1 MSEQTEQK
9 DAVEAPQ
16 DAGQTWPDGGG
27 PLRLETNFKEDEEPS
42 LILDLDGFEG
52 PMDLLLDLARHQKV
66 DIAKISVLALADQYL
81 KFIAEAKKLRLELA
95 ADYLVMAAWLA
106 YLKSR
111 LLLPDPEPDEEMPA
125 EELAARLAFRLQ
137 RLDAMREAAAQ
148 LMARNRLGRDVFERG
163 APEPV
168 VVETQTEYADNLYD
182 LIRAYSERRTRSF
195 SHKEYTVVARKVWTV
210 KHAREILERLVGEF
224 VEWGQF
230 DRYLAEFMGKPEE
243 RAGIVATSFTACL
256 EMAREGQLELRQER
270 AYGPLYLR
278 TPKREVSRVGAER
291 S

>member
-1 MSEQTEQK
+1 MSTQTEQK
-9 DAVEAPQ
+9 ADEAPQ
-16 DAGQTWPDGGG
+16 LDVGQNWPDGGG

-52 PMDLLLDLARHQKV
+52 PMDLLLDLARQQKV

-81 KFIAEAKKLRLELA
+81 AFINAAKKLRLELA

-111 LLLPDPEPDEEMPA
+111 LLLPDPEPDEEVPA

-148 LMARNRLGRDVFERG
+148 LMARNRLGRDVFGRG
-163 APEPV
+163 EPEPV
-168 VVETQTEYADNLYD
+168 IVETQTEYADNLFD
-182 LIRAYSERRTRSF
+182 LLRAYAERRTKNV
-195 SHKEYTVVARKVWTV
+195 SHREYKVKARKVWTV
-210 KHAREILERLVGEF
+210 KHAREILERLVGDF
-224 VEWGQF
+224 VEWGRF
-230 DRYLAEFMGKPEE
+230 DRYLAEYMGEPEE

-256 EMAREGQLELRQER
+256 EMAREGKLELRQEK
-270 AYGPLYLR
+270 AYGPLFLR
-278 TPKREVSRVGAER
+278 TPKSEVAGVRAE

>member
-1 MSEQTEQK
+1 MSEQVEQK
-9 DAVEAPQ
+9 GGSETPGDGGPN
-16 DAGQTWPDGGG
+16 WPDGGG
-27 PLRLETNFKEDEEPS
+27 PLRLETNFKEDDEPS
-42 LILDLDGFEG
+42 LILDLEGFEG
-52 PMDLLLDLARHQKV
+52 PMDLLLDLARQQKV

-81 KFIAEAKKLRLELA
+81 AFIAEAKRLRLELA

-111 LLLPDPEPDEEMPA
+111 LLLPDPEPDEEVPA

-148 LMARNRLGRDVFERG
+148 LMARNRLGRDVFGRG

-168 VVETQTEYADNLYD
+168 VVDTQTEYADNLYD
-182 LIRAYSERRTRSF
+182 LLRAYSERRTKEA
-195 SHKEYTVVARKVWTV
+195 SHREYTVEARKVWTV

-224 VEWGQF
+224 VEWGRF
-230 DRYLAEFMGKPEE
+230 DGYLAEFLGEPEE

-256 EMAREGQLELRQER
+256 EMAREGKLELRQDR

-278 TPKREVSRVGAER
+278 TPKSEVTRV
-291 S
+291 